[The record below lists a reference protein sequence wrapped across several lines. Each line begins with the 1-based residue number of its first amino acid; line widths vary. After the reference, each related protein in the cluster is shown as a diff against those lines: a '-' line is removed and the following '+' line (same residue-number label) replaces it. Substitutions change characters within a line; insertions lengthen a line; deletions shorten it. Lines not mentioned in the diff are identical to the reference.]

1 MSTRLRPSL
10 TKEQLHDIGQRRD
23 APAPGD
29 VSALLWE
36 IARLRA
42 VVNRADQY
50 LIGPNGLIKDQLRK
64 ELDECACV
72 QEQQR
77 MRDELFKKG

>member
-1 MSTRLRPSL
+1 MS
-10 TKEQLHDIGQRRD
+10 KEQLHEIGQRRHE
-23 APAPGD
+23 PAPGD
-29 VSALLWE
+29 VQALLWE

-42 VVNRADQY
+42 IAARADQY
-50 LIGPNGLIKDQLRK
+50 LIGPNSLIRDVLRR

-77 MRDELFKKG
+77 MREELFKKG